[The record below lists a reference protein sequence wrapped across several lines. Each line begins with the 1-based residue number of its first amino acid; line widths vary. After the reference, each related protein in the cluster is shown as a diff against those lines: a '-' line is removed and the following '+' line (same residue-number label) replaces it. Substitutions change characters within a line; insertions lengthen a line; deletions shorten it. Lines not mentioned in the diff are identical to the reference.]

1 MNRFWISFLISLN
14 ALILFSQ
21 NPVAYEFGD
30 KLSKYSNEFYDIIE
44 TPNKTKWLSSENG
57 LLKYDGRDFKKVRN
71 KQQKGNTVFN
81 LQIDDEGKLWFNNLY
96 GQFFYLKN
104 DSVHLYN
111 DYNSILKGRLSQF
124 TVKNKTV
131 YLFSSKGIYSSTEN
145 KTTKLSNIPALT
157 YCYLDEKG
165 YFVDNENN
173 IFRIDFSTNK
183 INFISN
189 LQINKSSSKPKFF
202 TINSTCFL
210 FTEFKG
216 KGNIFKITETEISK
230 VNSLKNQVFER
241 LINVN
246 VIGNQIFVLTYNGT
260 HLFTYE
266 NENFEYKNTFFKEN
280 KVSYIYKD
288 SENNYWFATLKDG
301 IKVVPNLNL
310 FSNNYNYK
318 KYGYIVGSK
327 VKSKT
332 EIIFY
337 TDLGYLLFFNSGKGI
352 TNFLKVPTKNIISA
366 IEINNKKNQIYIG
379 VNNNESFIYDLKN
392 KTFAKSALF
401 NVAKDIKV
409 IDEKVLYLTYNE
421 SVLYSFKNN
430 QVVENTV
437 DDSRAYTSL
446 YSNLT
451 KAFFIATANGVYQF
465 KDKKKSILNYNN
477 QVFYATSI
485 AQTTNQTVWFSGISN
500 SLYFFKNNTISKYQF
515 KNFAPK
521 EIKFVK
527 AFENEVWL
535 VTEKGLIKID
545 IENNFK
551 ETLFNTRNSG
561 IESPIETLEI
571 LAHELLYTSNKEIFS
586 IKKELL
592 NTRQTE
598 IPEAYFTSVTVL
610 DKEINF
616 NNKIELSHEKNNIKF
631 SFNTNA
637 FNNAENISYNYRLK
651 NYDNSWKK
659 IEEAERSVKYLS
671 IPPGNY
677 VFEVFP
683 YYVDEVLKHKNKKI
697 ELEIVVNQ
705 PFWETIWFW
714 VVIGI
719 LTVLILFTLVTV
731 INKAKLR
738 KKNREITELL
748 IDKRMTALQLENLRS
763 QMNPH
768 FIFNALNSIQDY
780 IVTNERKLASSYL
793 VKFSRL
799 IRLYL
804 EQSQVNEISFKEEI
818 ETLELY
824 LSLEKN
830 RFEADFEYEI
840 NHDDDL
846 LNSQIKI
853 PSLLLQ
859 PFIENAIK
867 HGLSNKKGNKK
878 IVVCFH
884 QKADCIEIIIDD
896 NGVGRKATQNKE
908 NEYKSFATKATT
920 KRVELINKN
929 YKKNISVAIKD
940 KYDKLNK
947 PSGTTVLIKISK

>member
-1 MNRFWISFLISLN
+1 MIVST
-14 ALILFSQ
+14 ILFSQ
-21 NPVAYEFGD
+21 TPVVYEFGD
-30 KLSKYSNEFYDIIE
+30 ELSKYSNEFYDLIE

-57 LLKYDGRDFKKVRN
+57 LLKYDGRNFKKVRN
-71 KQQKGNTVFN
+71 EQQKGNTVFN
-81 LQIDDEGKLWFNNLY
+81 LQIDEEGKLWFNNLY

-104 DSVHLYN
+104 DSIHLY
-111 DYNSILKGRLSQF
+111 DDFNSILKGRLSQF
-124 TVKNKTV
+124 TVKNKWV
-131 YLFSSKGIYSSTEN
+131 YLFSSKGIYISKEN
-145 KTTKLSNIPALT
+145 KTKKISKIDAIT
-157 YCYLDEKG
+157 YCYVNEHG
-165 YFVDNENN
+165 YFIDDKNN

-183 INFISN
+183 ISFISN
-189 LQINKSSSKPKFF
+189 LQIDKSSSKPKFF
-202 TINSTCFL
+202 TVNSTCFL

-216 KGNIFKITETEISK
+216 KGKIFKITEKGVSQ

-246 VIGNQIFVLTYNGT
+246 VIGNQVFVLSYNGT

-266 NENFEYKNTFFKEN
+266 NESFIYKNTFFKEN
-280 KVSYIYKD
+280 KVSYVYKD

-318 KYGYIVGSK
+318 KYGYLVGSK
-327 VKSKT
+327 VKSNN
-332 EIIFY
+332 EVIFY
-337 TDLGYLLFFNSGKGI
+337 TDLGYLLFFNSDKGI

-366 IEINNKKNQIYIG
+366 IEINHNKGLIYIG
-379 VNNNESFIYDLKN
+379 VNNNESFIYDLRN
-392 KTFAKSALF
+392 KTFTKSSLF
-401 NVAKDIKV
+401 NVAKDIKI
-409 IDEKVLYLTYNE
+409 IDDKVLYLTYNE

-430 QVVENTV
+430 LVVENTV

-446 YSNLT
+446 YSNST
-451 KAFFIATANGVYQF
+451 KEFFIATANGVYKF
-465 KDKKKSILNYNN
+465 GNDKKSILNYNDE
-477 QVFYATSI
+477 VFYATSI
-485 AQTTNQTVWFSGISN
+485 VQTSNQTVWFSGVSN
-500 SLYFFKNNTISKYQF
+500 SLFFLKNDKVSKYQF
-515 KNFAPK
+515 KNFVPK

-545 IENNFK
+545 IENNFD

-561 IESPIETLEI
+561 IESTIETLEI
-571 LAHELLYTSNKEIFS
+571 LADELLYTSNKEIFS
-586 IKKELL
+586 IKKGLL

-598 IPEAYFTSVTVL
+598 IPDAYFTSVTVL

-616 NNKIELSHEKNNIKF
+616 NERIELTHEKNNIKF
-631 SFNTNA
+631 SFNSNA
-637 FNNAENISYNYRLK
+637 FNNSENISYKYRLK
-651 NYDNSWKK
+651 NYDNSWKQ
-659 IEEAERSVKYLS
+659 IEDAERSVKYLS

-677 VFEVFP
+677 VFEIFP
-683 YYVDEVLKHKNKKI
+683 YYVDEVLKNENKKI
-697 ELEIVVNQ
+697 ELAIVVKQ
-705 PFWETIWFW
+705 PFWETNWFLLLL
-714 VVIGI
+714 GI
-719 LTVLILFTLVTV
+719 LIVAVIYVIITVV
-731 INKAKLR
+731 NKVKLN
-738 KKNREITELL
+738 KKNREISELL
-748 IDKRMTALQLENLRS
+748 IDKRMTSLQLENLRS

-780 IVTNERKLASSYL
+780 IVTNEKKLASSYL

-799 IRLYL
+799 MRLYL
-804 EQSQVNEISFKEEI
+804 EQSQVNEISLKEEI

-840 NHDDDL
+840 KYDDSL
-846 LNSQIKI
+846 LISDIKI

-884 QKADCIEIIIDD
+884 QKDDFIEIIIDD
-896 NGVGRKATQNKE
+896 NGVGREATQNKE

-929 YKKNISVAIKD
+929 YKKNISVEIKD
-940 KYDKLNK
+940 KYDELNN
-947 PSGTTVLIKISK
+947 PSGTTVIIEISK